1 MATDTNVKSL
11 VIHKLTKAQYDAL
24 QTKSPT
30 ELYLVADSTPE
41 FSYQVLSED
50 NYQAL
55 VDSGTVD
62 NDTLYFIKE
71 S

>member
-1 MATDTNVKSL
+1 MATDTNVKTL
-11 VIHKLTKAQYDAL
+11 VLNKMTKAQYDAL
-24 QTKSPT
+24 QTKSPN
-30 ELYLVADSTPE
+30 ELYLITGDTPD
-41 FSYQVLSED
+41 FSYQVISED

-55 VDSGTVD
+55 VDAGTVD

>member
-11 VIHKLTKAQYDAL
+11 IINKMTKAQYDAA
-24 QTKSPT
+24 TKSPN
-30 ELYLVADSTPE
+30 ELYFVTGDTPE

-55 VDSGTVD
+55 VDAGTVD
-62 NDTLYFIKE
+62 ADTLYFIKE